1 MLQVDTLITEAQR
14 LLSVLA
20 VYVDQARHEEAN
32 IADRNV
38 SLAPAIASIENDG
51 IYQLLC
57 ELQMSATDR
66 RLNIDPTVAR
76 NVRLIGCAFDVQAP
90 RDNRNFIV
98 FYTLEKL
105 LRALIRNY

>member
-1 MLQVDTLITEAQR
+1 
-14 LLSVLA
+14 LSILA
-20 VYVDQARHEEAN
+20 VYVDQARRDEAN
-32 IADRNV
+32 ISDRRV
-38 SLAPAIASIENDG
+38 SLAPIIETIENVG

-57 ELQMSATDR
+57 ELQMSAIDR
-66 RLNIDPTVAR
+66 RLNWDPTVAR

-90 RDNRNFIV
+90 RDNRNYII